1 MPQAQDLPLVSIVT
15 PAYNQAEYLEAAM
28 KSVLEQDYPALEYIV
43 IDDGSHDDTLAVAQ
57 GVAAAYPGRV
67 QVLRQDN
74 AGQAATLN
82 RGWAMARGSIL
93 AYLSSDDLLCPGAV
107 RTMVEALVARP
118 ELGVAYCDYWLVDP
132 GGHRVRPHRARD
144 FDVLE
149 MQVGLVCHPGPAAFF
164 RREVFEIAGGWDER
178 RRQVPDFEF
187 WLRASRHYAF
197 AHVPQRLAEYRIHEG
212 SASFQAMS
220 PERANEIVA
229 VVEGFWQGQEG
240 KTEACWSLARA
251 FSISAKNHAQAG
263 RPGDALSCV
272 VRALRLHPALALDAS
287 LWRQVLAGFTRR
299 LYYRARAVFRRAR
312 S

>member
-1 MPQAQDLPLVSIVT
+1 MSQAQELPLVSIVT

-43 IDDGSHDDTLAVAQ
+43 IDDGSRDDTLAVAQ
-57 GVAAAYPGRV
+57 AVASAYPGRV

-82 RGWAMARGSIL
+82 RGWTMALGSIL

-107 RTMVEALVARP
+107 RTMVQALQSRP
-118 ELGVAYCDYWLVDP
+118 ELGVAYCDCWLVDP
-132 GGHRVRPHRARD
+132 SGQRVRPHLAED
-144 FDVLE
+144 FDVQA

-164 RREVFEIAGGWDER
+164 RREVFETTGGWDVR

-187 WLRASRHYAF
+187 WLRASRRYAF
-197 AHVPQRLAEYRIHEG
+197 ARVPQRLAEYRIHEG

-229 VVEGFWQGQEG
+229 VVGTFWQGQEG
-240 KTEACWSLARA
+240 TREARWSRARA

-263 RPGDALSCV
+263 RPRDALSCL
-272 VRALRLHPALALDAS
+272 VRALKLRPALALEPS
-287 LWRQVLAGFTRR
+287 LWRQLLVGFTRR
-299 LYYRARAVFRRAR
+299 LYYRAGAAFRRA
-312 S
+312 